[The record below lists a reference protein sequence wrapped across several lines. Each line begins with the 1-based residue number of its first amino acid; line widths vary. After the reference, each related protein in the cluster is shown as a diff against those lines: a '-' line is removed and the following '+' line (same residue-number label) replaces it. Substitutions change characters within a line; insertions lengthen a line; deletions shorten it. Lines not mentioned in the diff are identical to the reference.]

1 MLCTEDK
8 VDKDLEYSF
17 CLLFADVFKSN
28 TFFEAVGRQ
37 LSVHCKFMDTLLKK
51 GMGINTSFG
60 HQYSSDV

>member
-17 CLLFADVFKSN
+17 WLLFADVFKSN

-37 LSVHCKFMDTLLKK
+37 LSVQCKFMDTL
-51 GMGINTSFG
+51 
-60 HQYSSDV
+60 